1 VTRGPPTRRHVPV
14 YLGRRQHDYTNAW
27 YEAKPEVLL
36 LGVGLEAARL
46 LEYEC
51 RRPCSDGADDWSG
64 SWAVPESKQLHGP
77 PRRRVM
83 VGAVSA
89 C

>member
-1 VTRGPPTRRHVPV
+1 MTGGPPTRRHVPV

-51 RRPCSDGADDWSG
+51 RRPCSDGG
-64 SWAVPESKQLHGP
+64 GRL
-77 PRRRVM
+77 
-83 VGAVSA
+83 VGFVGRARE
-89 C
+89 